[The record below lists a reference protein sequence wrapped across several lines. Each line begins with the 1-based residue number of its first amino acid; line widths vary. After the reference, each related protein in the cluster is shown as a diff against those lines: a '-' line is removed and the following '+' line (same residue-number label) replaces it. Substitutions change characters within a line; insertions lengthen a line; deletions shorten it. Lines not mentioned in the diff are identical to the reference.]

1 MNRRTLS
8 LHALVF
14 SLAALCGLACP
25 APAAEECD
33 VGTEGCACTP
43 GGSCDPGLTC
53 ASQTCVALD
62 GGTESPESDGDDEAA
77 DDAPLDSSSDGDDG
91 PADASSGGTD
101 ECVENGGM
109 RLEGGYCYKECTHE
123 EKALGED
130 LFGDCVE
137 LGLVCRDESTW
148 GGQDFCYPAN
158 ATCTTDT
165 DCDPGLTCVH
175 RGDSGDAWCEV
186 PCDATGSCPPDMRC
200 VTSCAGGYFLDLDFC
215 AGPFGWP
222 ADRPE
227 PSVCG

>member
-1 MNRRTLS
+1 MKTGRTIS
-8 LHALVF
+8 LHALAF
-14 SLAALCGLACP
+14 ALATATGLACP
-25 APAAEECD
+25 APSQDECD

-53 ASQTCVALD
+53 ASNTCVDLEGGSEAP
-62 GGTESPESDGDDEAA
+62 GTEDGSDDAATTDDGDTSSA
-77 DDAPLDSSSDGDDG
+77 DGESES
-91 PADASSGGTD
+91 SSGGID
-101 ECVENGGM
+101 ECTEAGGM

-130 LFGDCVE
+130 LFSDCVE

-158 ATCTTDT
+158 ATCSTDT
-165 DCDPGLTCVH
+165 DCDPGLACIH
-175 RGDSGDAWCEV
+175 RGESDAYCEV
-186 PCDATGSCPPDMRC
+186 PCDASNGCPPDMRC
-200 VTSCAGGYFLDLDFC
+200 VTSCQGGYFVDLDFC

-222 ADRPE
+222 AENPE